1 MNNDHPGIEDLYLR
15 VEDSPEVRVQV
26 CLECGV
32 LLPPEEYF
40 FDNPT
45 RYFEIHEKFHDF
57 LARGSDE
64 E

>member
-1 MNNDHPGIEDLYLR
+1 MNNDNPEIEDHYLE
-15 VEDSPEVRVQV
+15 VERTQEVRVQV

-57 LARGSDE
+57 LARGIHE
-64 E
+64 